1 MKKESISIKDIL
13 WFIIPSLF
21 GVLLLMTPF
30 KYNGMTTVAVSVIS
44 KTINQWINA
53 VFPIHYIIL
62 LIIFISCVL
71 ALCYRLF
78 RPSFIEK
85 NDLLK
90 EISDITIFWLIIRLI
105 GLALGLMTVLHIGP
119 EMVWG
124 KETGGLILF
133 DLIGGLFT
141 IFLAAGFI
149 LPFLTEFGLLE
160 FVGVFLTPIMR
171 PFFQLPGRS
180 AVNCVASFVG
190 DGTIGI
196 ALTDKQ
202 YVEGYYTSRE
212 AATISTTF
220 SAVSITFCLVVLQN
234 VGLTDYFG
242 HFYLTVIIS
251 SVVCASIIPYIPPL
265 SRQSNSYY
273 TKPKKETSEVI
284 PDGYNKIEWGLKLAI
299 DKSKANGNMKT
310 FVNNA
315 SKTVL
320 SLWFG
325 VMPTIMTV
333 GTIALI
339 ISVSTPIFKI
349 LGTPFL
355 PFLELLGIPEADI
368 ASQTMIVGFS
378 DMVVSSIMA
387 AEIHSEMTRFIVAT
401 VSIVQLIYMSETGA
415 VILGSKI
422 PINIL
427 ELFIIFIERTIIS
440 LPIIVLMAHLFF

>member
-1 MKKESISIKDIL
+1 
-13 WFIIPSLF
+13 
-21 GVLLLMTPF
+21 
-30 KYNGMTTVAVSVIS
+30 
-44 KTINQWINA
+44 
-53 VFPIHYIIL
+53 
-62 LIIFISCVL
+62 
-71 ALCYRLF
+71 
-78 RPSFIEK
+78 
-85 NDLLK
+85 
-90 EISDITIFWLIIRLI
+90 
-105 GLALGLMTVLHIGP
+105 
-119 EMVWG
+119 
-124 KETGGLILF
+124 
-133 DLIGGLFT
+133 
-141 IFLAAGFI
+141 
-149 LPFLTEFGLLE
+149 
-160 FVGVFLTPIMR
+160 
-171 PFFQLPGRS
+171 
-180 AVNCVASFVG
+180 
-190 DGTIGI
+190 
-196 ALTDKQ
+196 
-202 YVEGYYTSRE
+202 
-212 AATISTTF
+212 
-220 SAVSITFCLVVLQN
+220 
-234 VGLTDYFG
+234 
-242 HFYLTVIIS
+242 
-251 SVVCASIIPYIPPL
+251 
-265 SRQSNSYY
+265 
-273 TKPKKETSEVI
+273 
-284 PDGYNKIEWGLKLAI
+284 
-299 DKSKANGNMKT
+299 MKT

-378 DMVVSSIMA
+378 DMVVPSIMA